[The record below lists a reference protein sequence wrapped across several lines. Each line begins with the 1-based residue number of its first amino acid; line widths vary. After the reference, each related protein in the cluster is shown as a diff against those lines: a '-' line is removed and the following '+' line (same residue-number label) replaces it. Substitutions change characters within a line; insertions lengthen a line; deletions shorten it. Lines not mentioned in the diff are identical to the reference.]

1 MMVKF
6 IFTDLKSHDEKQID
20 VGKGEIL
27 FVFGANGS
35 GKSSLIQYFFSQHAQ
50 SAKRISAHRQTWFAT
65 NTLDLTARQRKDT
78 ERSLRSHD
86 KQLSARWR
94 DNYSSQ
100 RLSAAIFDLVN
111 AENIRSREIAHTVD
125 SGAIETAL
133 KTPPGMDI
141 PEIVKSAIKIRKTE
155 APLRILND
163 ILEIANL
170 SIEIFIENDE
180 QLLAQKHG
188 GAPYSIVELSDGE
201 RNAIL
206 IGAEVLTAS
215 SGSIII
221 IDEPERHLHRSII
234 SPLLS
239 SLFQKRQDL
248 IFVISTHDVNLPL
261 DNKEARTLLVRSC
274 EWSGQNVVGWDTDLF
289 NADKDIDE
297 NLKEAVL
304 GSRRKVLFIEGK
316 GHSLDK
322 QIYEILFPKISVFE
336 KGTSTDV
343 IRATQ
348 GIKSTSSLTWV
359 EAYGLIDAD
368 DRTLEDRKNLQQ
380 QGIFALDCYSVE
392 SLYYHP
398 EIISRLATTQS
409 QVIGTDKNKLKTA
422 AEGSA
427 LEIFSE
433 HKDRLCAQRVERRV
447 RHRVLQYLPNYKD
460 ILNNNYFAF
469 PEDVQETLKEEL
481 EKEQAKFED
490 LVNSKNLESLIS
502 RYPIKNTP
510 IPKEIAKKLEFRSKS
525 NYQMAVRQLIMK
537 DSAAQNSIKHLLGE
551 LKHVL
556 IVDAKI

>member
-6 IFTDLKSHDEKQID
+6 IFTDLKCRDEKQID
-20 VGKGEIL
+20 VGEGETL
-27 FVFGANGS
+27 FVVGANGS
-35 GKSSLIQYFFSQHAQ
+35 GKSSLMQKFYTQHAQ
-50 SAKRISAHRQTWFAT
+50 FAKRISAHRQTWFDT
-65 NTLDLTARQRKDT
+65 NTLDLTPRQRIVT
-78 ERSLRSHD
+78 ERDLRAYD
-86 KQLSARWR
+86 KRLSARWK
-94 DNYSSQ
+94 DSHSSQ
-100 RLSAAIFDLVN
+100 RLNAAIFDLVN
-111 AENIRSREIAHTVD
+111 AENVRSREIAHTVD
-125 SGAIETAL
+125 SGAIEAAL
-133 KTPPGMDI
+133 KTPPGKDT
-141 PEIVKSAIKIRKTE
+141 PEIVKNAIKFKKTE
-155 APLRILND
+155 APLRRLNN

-180 QLLAQKHG
+180 QLLAKKHG

-206 IGAEVLTAS
+206 IGADVLTAS

-239 SLFQKRQDL
+239 SLFHKRQDL

-274 EWSGQNVVGWDTDLF
+274 EWSGQNVVGWDTDLL

-316 GHSLDK
+316 DHSLDK
-322 QIYEILFPKISVFE
+322 QIYEILFPNISVFE
-336 KGTSTDV
+336 IGTSTDV

-398 EIISRLATTQS
+398 EIISKLATTQS

-422 AEGSA
+422 AEDSA

-433 HKDRLCAQRVERRV
+433 HKDRLCAKRVERRV
-447 RHRVLQYLPNYKD
+447 RHRVLQYLPNYND
-460 ILNNNYFAF
+460 ILNNSSFAF
-469 PEDVQETLKEEL
+469 PEGIPETLKEEL
-481 EKEQAKFED
+481 EEEQAKFEV
-490 LVNSKNLESLIS
+490 LVNSKNLKSLIS

-510 IPKEIAKKLEFRSKS
+510 IPKEIANKLEFRSKS

-551 LKHVL
+551 LRNVL
-556 IVDAKI
+556 IVDAEI